1 MCKKFEKQRKEKRKE
16 VDQCNSCTLSTY
28 LSSITFKHCILWLF
42 VRAGENFPLIVVMLA
57 DTPWAN
63 ASSSF
68 VPQLGL
74 LLCFSM
80 FDALKWFCL
89 KTIYFTYEW
98 FLWKRL
104 RNWLTKY
111 VRQELKNKLWNI
123 SLWKRATRLVKA
135 TRFIHVMYHCPA
147 SNG

>member
-1 MCKKFEKQRKEKRKE
+1 MQQLYAVNLPVIHFFQTLHFVAICKGR
-16 VDQCNSCTLSTY
+16 
-28 LSSITFKHCILWLF
+28 
-42 VRAGENFPLIVVMLA
+42 GEFSFDCCYVGRHPLGKCH
-57 DTPWAN
+57 P
-63 ASSSF
+63 SF

-111 VRQELKNKLWNI
+111 VRQGLKNKLWNI

-135 TRFIHVMYHCPA
+135 TRFIHVMYQCPA

>member
-1 MCKKFEKQRKEKRKE
+1 MFSCVRNLKNKEKRNVNKWTNATA
-16 VDQCNSCTLSTY
+16 VRCQLTC
-28 LSSITFKHCILWLF
+28 HLF
-42 VRAGENFPLIVVMLA
+42 ALHFVAICKGRGEFSFNCCYVGRH
-57 DTPWAN
+57 PWAN

>member
-1 MCKKFEKQRKEKRKE
+1 MQQLYA
-16 VDQCNSCTLSTY
+16 VNLPVIY
-28 LSSITFKHCILWLF
+28 LHCILWLF

-80 FDALKWFCL
+80 FDALNDFVLRLFISLTSGFCENDL
-89 KTIYFTYEW
+89 EID
-98 FLWKRL
+98 L
-104 RNWLTKY
+104 RNT
-111 VRQELKNKLWNI
+111 
-123 SLWKRATRLVKA
+123 
-135 TRFIHVMYHCPA
+135 
-147 SNG
+147 